1 VSEITSGFNS
11 NCKSCGNPLLQG
23 ALACPQ
29 CHALVHGDEL
39 QRLSEKA
46 RALEAKGDLRA
57 ACEQWLACIPL
68 LPHISKQ
75 VDWIKEHVRELSE
88 KADAAGIP
96 EIQAPPPENRWGRK
110 LAPLGPIAIL
120 LAKGK
125 AILAVVFKL
134 KFLLSLFAFV
144 GVYWVAYGP
153 KFGIGFALLIL
164 VHEMG
169 HFVDIKRRGLPAD
182 MPVFLPGLGAYVR
195 WQALG
200 VPLET
205 RAAISLAGP
214 LAGWFGS
221 VVCVV
226 LWLKTGDGLWAALAK
241 SNAALNVLNLAPVWV
256 LDGGHAAL
264 ALSKVNRIMLLVATL
279 ILWVVVRQN
288 MLLVVA
294 AGAAW
299 RVFTK
304 DAAEKSSTYITTYFV
319 AVLMVLGLLMYILPG
334 Q

>member
-1 VSEITSGFNS
+1 
-11 NCKSCGNPLLQG
+11 
-23 ALACPQ
+23 
-29 CHALVHGDEL
+29 L

-96 EIQAPPPENRWGRK
+96 EIQAPPLENRWGRK

>member
-1 VSEITSGFNS
+1 M
-11 NCKSCGNPLLQG
+11 
-23 ALACPQ
+23 
-29 CHALVHGDEL
+29 
-39 QRLSEKA
+39 
-46 RALEAKGDLRA
+46 EAKGDLRA
-57 ACEQWLACIPL
+57 ASQQWLACIPL
-68 LPHISKQ
+68 LPPMSKQ

-88 KADAAGIP
+88 RADAAGIRQ
-96 EIQAPPPENRWGRK
+96 IQAPPPENKWGRK

-125 AILAVVFKL
+125 AIFAMVFKL

-164 VHEMG
+164 IHEMG

-214 LAGWFGS
+214 LAGWLGS
-221 VVCVV
+221 LVCVV

-264 ALSKVNRIMLLVATL
+264 ALSKMNRNMVLVATL
-279 ILWVVVRQN
+279 ILWVLVRQN

-319 AVLMVLGLLMYILPG
+319 AVLAALGLLMHILPG

>member
-1 VSEITSGFNS
+1 
-11 NCKSCGNPLLQG
+11 
-23 ALACPQ
+23 
-29 CHALVHGDEL
+29 L

-57 ACEQWLACIPL
+57 ASEQWLACIPL

>member
-1 VSEITSGFNS
+1 MSEITSGFNS
-11 NCKSCGNPLLQG
+11 NCKSCEHPLLPG

-39 QRLSEKA
+39 QRLSEGAK
-46 RALEAKGDLRA
+46 ALEAKGDLRA
-57 ACEQWLACIPL
+57 ASQQWLACIPL
-68 LPHISKQ
+68 LPHTSKQ
-75 VDWIKEHVRELSE
+75 VDWIREHVRELSE
-88 KADAAGIP
+88 RADATGIP
-96 EIQAPPPENRWGRK
+96 QIQAPPPENKWGRK

-125 AILAVVFKL
+125 AIFAVVFKL

-221 VVCVV
+221 IVCVV

-264 ALSKVNRIMLLVATL
+264 ALSKLNRIMLLVATL
-279 ILWVVVRQN
+279 ILWVLVRQN

-319 AVLMVLGLLMYILPG
+319 AVLAALGLLMHILPG

>member
-1 VSEITSGFNS
+1 
-11 NCKSCGNPLLQG
+11 
-23 ALACPQ
+23 
-29 CHALVHGDEL
+29 L

-57 ACEQWLACIPL
+57 ASEQWLACIPL

-75 VDWIKEHVRELSE
+75 VDWIKEHVKELRE